1 MHLQRL
7 WKGRPM
13 SKSHKK
19 LDASDLAI
27 LNELQE
33 DARLPNSELAP
44 KVGLSTSACLTR
56 TNRLREQGVIKQFA
70 TIVDHEK
77 LGLDIIAFAFIDL
90 SPHSQQIAAAFA
102 EEIGSLPNVTE
113 SYHLTGVHDYMLKIV
128 ARNLPDYREFVFN
141 SLLSIPGVSKV
152 ETMMVLK
159 VEKQQ
164 FSLPLDE
171 KQPC

>member
-1 MHLQRL
+1 M
-7 WKGRPM
+7 K
-13 SKSHKK
+13 KIKK
-19 LDASDLAI
+19 LDGSDIAI
-27 LNELQE
+27 LTELQE
-33 DARLPNSELAP
+33 DARIANSELAP
-44 KVGLSTSACLTR
+44 KVGLSTSACLAR

-77 LGLDIIAFAFIDL
+77 AGFDIVAFAFVDL
-90 SPHSQQIAAAFA
+90 SPHSQQIASAFSETIVGLA
-102 EEIGSLPNVTE
+102 HVTE

-128 ARNLPDYREFVFN
+128 ARNLPEYREFILN

-164 FSLPLDE
+164 FALPVSE
-171 KQPC
+171 E